1 MVSSFV
7 RELSGGPAT
16 HWKRALREP
25 RGVVSLLALLV
36 CAAASCAAFWPMEAR
51 AQFQRNLPAG
61 GVVGVL
67 AANPNLP
74 LPMVQI
80 DSRVFRLAPGG
91 IIVDQ
96 NNRTILHAQIPLRAA
111 AYIFFD
117 GNGDVQRMFLLTP
130 DELQRL
136 RAR

>member
-1 MVSSFV
+1 M
-7 RELSGGPAT
+7 P
-16 HWKRALREP
+16 
-25 RGVVSLLALLV
+25 LLALLV
-36 CAAASCAAFWPMEAR
+36 CAAASCATFWPTEAR

>member
-1 MVSSFV
+1 M
-7 RELSGGPAT
+7 
-16 HWKRALREP
+16 RALR
-25 RGVVSLLALLV
+25 GVLPLFALLV
-36 CAAASCAAFWPMEAR
+36 CILASCAAFWPAEAR
-51 AQFQRNLPAG
+51 AQLQRNLPAG

-80 DSRVFRLAPGG
+80 DSRAFRLAPGG
-91 IIVDQ
+91 TIVDQ
-96 NNRTILHAQIPLRAA
+96 NNRTILHAQIPPQAA
-111 AYIFFD
+111 AYILFA
-117 GNGDVQRMFLLTP
+117 GNGEIQRMFLLTP